1 MVAVELRVYDEIWSY
16 KDRSKREQDLCATC
30 RIGTGQ
36 RMLQA
41 FICMP
46 LVLPVCPMLLKCI
59 TRYISIK
66 MQLTSVVALLSSL
79 AFAAANPPGYGRPA
93 AYAQASVPWT
103 SSTCSAVYST
113 TTIISSKPVTS
124 VVTTTTYKPSTYTT
138 SSPTVISSVTT
149 VYRPKTTSVVSTI
162 TTTTVGKSEEHLKHD
177 AKHDPYIS

>member
-1 MVAVELRVYDEIWSY
+1 MMKFGLIKTVQSANKIFVQHAGL
-16 KDRSKREQDLCATC
+16 
-30 RIGTGQ
+30 GQ
-36 RMLQA
+36 VRGCFRPSSACPSFYQ
-41 FICMP
+41 
-46 LVLPVCPMLLKCI
+46 VCPMLLKCI

-113 TTIISSKPVTS
+113 TTITSSKPVTS

-177 AKHDPYIS
+177 AKHDTYIS